1 MFSYCCIASVME
13 HDIML
18 IIIDVRGVLCI
29 IHVSQSS
36 LEFIPPGP

>member
-1 MFSYCCIASVME
+1 
-13 HDIML
+13 ML

-29 IHVSQSS
+29 IHVSQSITS